1 MKIRHLLIS
10 FLIIILLL
18 SLLSLS
24 GCTWI
29 DYLVDK
35 TNPDIDIYGNA
46 ESSDPLD
53 RIPAEEEKALDE
65 AFDLAEEEIEAEKE
79 KEEKLRIEKEERDER
94 ELAIEE
100 ADLREGLEEE
110 EELIPNEPITYSGE
124 FDGTAIIVIIN
135 FKTTEVSGSVSY
147 DDGNYWMDAEIVGI
161 INIENFEVN
170 AAFDGMCG
178 SKEAGIGET
187 WRGSIDGTVTGDL
200 KTFNGTI
207 IADDGAGG
215 KFIAS
220 SNY

>member
-1 MKIRHLLIS
+1 MKKNKS
-10 FLIIILLL
+10 CIIITTLILAVL
-18 SLLSLS
+18 FTILA
-24 GCTWI
+24 GC
-29 DYLVDK
+29 DFASQA
-35 TNPDIDIYGNA
+35 DIDKEEVEKSIQYAKSA
-46 ESSDPLD
+46 EQEREKITEEDKKYIDELYTEEQKE
-53 RIPAEEEKALDE
+53 REQAEET
-65 AFDLAEEEIEAEKE
+65 
-79 KEEKLRIEKEERDER
+79 
-94 ELAIEE
+94 ELM
-100 ADLREGLEEE
+100 EEE
-110 EELIPNEPITYSGE
+110 EELIPNEPVTYSGE
-124 FDGTAIIVIIN
+124 LDGVNIIIVIN
-135 FKTTEVSGSVSY
+135 FKTTEVSGTVSY

-170 AAFDGMCG
+170 SAFDGMCG

>member
-18 SLLSLS
+18 SLFSLS

-29 DYLVDK
+29 DYLIDRG
-35 TNPDIDIYGNA
+35 NPDKDMYGNI
-46 ESSDPLD
+46 ESSDPND
-53 RIPAEEEKALDE
+53 NIPAEVEKALDE
-65 AFDLAEEEIEAEKE
+65 AVVSAEEEIEAE
-79 KEEKLRIEKEERDER
+79 EEELRKEKEERDER

-135 FKTTEVSGSVSY
+135 FKTTEVSGIVSY

-207 IADDGAGG
+207 ITDDGAGG